1 MPANTYSFNFSA
13 LLPHLKIGQRYTT
26 PMPHGSADAL
36 FLAQLARSAG
46 GGDSKRRLRAEPAM
60 TLNES
65 AMSHYE
71 PAMTHSEPET
81 TSPRSAVASTLVVL
95 CANAQDAGRLLA
107 EIDYF
112 DSTLRVLQLPDWET
126 LPYDAFSPHHDLVS
140 ERLQTLYALT
150 QRQCDVLLVP
160 VSTALYR
167 LSPPSF
173 LLART
178 FSFAQ
183 NDTLD
188 AAVLREQLVNVGCA
202 AVSQVVAP
210 GSFAFRGGLI
220 D

>member
-1 MPANTYSFNFSA
+1 MPAPTPLFNLTA
-13 LLPHLKIGQRYTT
+13 LLSHLKIGQRYTT

-46 GGDSKRRLRAEPAM
+46 GGDSKRRLRVEPAM

-71 PAMTHSEPET
+71 PTTTPNAPAITHSEPET
-81 TSPRSAVASTLVVL
+81 TSPKSAMTSTLVVL

-107 EIDYF
+107 EIGYF

-188 AAVLREQLVNVGCA
+188 AAVLR
-202 AVSQVVAP
+202 
-210 GSFAFRGGLI
+210 
-220 D
+220 